1 MSHDRVENWETIGR
15 TNRWIISIF
24 IYFNVEEIEKGI
36 HTYIYAQSRTPR
48 LSVASP
54 GAPTATVETILVTNI
69 RFTQPLARN

>member
-36 HTYIYAQSRTPR
+36 HTYIYMHIYIYSYE
-48 LSVASP
+48 S
-54 GAPTATVETILVTNI
+54 
-69 RFTQPLARN
+69 

>member
-36 HTYIYAQSRTPR
+36 HTYRRIDTFHSHNHDKNPR
-48 LSVASP
+48 ES
-54 GAPTATVETILVTNI
+54 
-69 RFTQPLARN
+69 